1 MADYEAE
8 EFPSVDLEAAP
19 KPPQEKRL
27 GYLALAFL
35 LGAILPFI
43 LLPILNA
50 RTRSILQADAI
61 KAGHA
66 VYKVTDEF
74 GHTKF
79 EWVPVP
85 GVPAP
90 EKK

>member
-1 MADYEAE
+1 MSDFDPPAE
-8 EFPSVDLEAAP
+8 PDIPVEF
-19 KPPQEKRL
+19 KPPQEKRFGFL
-27 GYLALAFL
+27 MLAFL
-35 LGAILPFI
+35 LGSALP
-43 LLPILNA
+43 LLAAWLIIPA
-50 RTRSILQADAI
+50 RIRANVQAEAV

-85 GVPAP
+85 GMPAP